1 MPIGGIIEPA
11 GRPMMRPLNALRG
24 ENMNKVIPILL
35 LVSLLAAALT
45 GCTAPQAGQSQ
56 PNQPATAAD
65 SAGPTTPQRVVY
77 LINGALGDNAFYDSG
92 QAGID
97 ALAEQYG
104 VETRTIEANFDA
116 GKYEPSLQAAVGYA
130 DVIFVIS
137 YGFEDQLK
145 EIADKNPDKVFV
157 NIDTVVENSAGT
169 ITSVDFIEEESAYL
183 AGVVAGMLT
192 TDTSVPNINA
202 EKIIGVV
209 GGDVDPV
216 VSAFVYAYEQGAH
229 SVDPEIVVEKKSLG
243 GAWDDAAKGKQAAL
257 QLYDQNAD
265 VVFQVAAA
273 AGVGVLQA
281 ATERD
286 LYAIGVDTNQNDLEP
301 GHVVASDIKDIDK
314 AIQDVYA
321 TVADGSYT
329 PGAVLEYGLASGG
342 VDVVTD
348 AQTPVLPDAIVQRVN
363 ELRQQIIDGALQVEL
378 YDGSEVWQ

>member
-1 MPIGGIIEPA
+1 MSKA
-11 GRPMMRPLNALRG
+11 FA
-24 ENMNKVIPILL
+24 ILL
-35 LVSLLAAALT
+35 IISLIAGVLA
-45 GCTAPQAGQSQ
+45 GCTAPQAAQPSTGQ
-56 PNQPATAAD
+56 QPAEQGAA
-65 SAGPTTPQRVVY
+65 PQRVVY

-97 ALAEQYG
+97 ALAAEYG

-157 NIDTVVENSAGT
+157 NIDTVVENSADT

-192 TDTSVPNINA
+192 TDTSVKNINA
-202 EKIIGVV
+202 DKIVGVV

-216 VSAFVYAYEQGAH
+216 VSAFVFAYEKGAQ
-229 SVDPEIVVEKKSLG
+229 SVDPEITVETKSLG

-257 QLYDQNAD
+257 QLYDQKAD

-273 AGVGVLQA
+273 AGIGVLQA
-281 ATERD
+281 AAERD

-301 GHVVASDIKDIDK
+301 GFVVASDIKDVGK
-314 AIQDVYA
+314 AIQDVYKA
-321 TVADGSYT
+321 VADGTYE
-329 PGAVLEYGLASGG
+329 PGAVLQYGLASGG
-342 VDVVTD
+342 VDLVTE
-348 AQTPVLPDAIVQRVN
+348 AQVQVLPDAIMAKVD
-363 ELRQQIIDGALQVEL
+363 ELRQQIIDGTLTVEM
-378 YDGSEVWQ
+378 YDGSDVWQ

>member
-1 MPIGGIIEPA
+1 
-11 GRPMMRPLNALRG
+11 MRKAFA
-24 ENMNKVIPILL
+24 ILL
-35 LVSLLAAALT
+35 IASLFAGMLA
-45 GCTAPQAGQSQ
+45 GCTAPQAA
-56 PNQPATAAD
+56 QPASQGDAGQTA
-65 SAGPTTPQRVVY
+65 PKRVVY

-97 ALAEQYG
+97 ALAAEYG

-145 EIADKNPDKVFV
+145 EIADKNPDKIFV
-157 NIDTVVENSAGT
+157 NIDTVVENSAKT

-192 TDTSVPNINA
+192 TDTSVKNINA
-202 EKIIGVV
+202 DKIVGVV

-216 VSAFVYAYEQGAH
+216 VSAFVFAYKNGAQ
-229 SVDPEIVVEKKSLG
+229 SVDPEIAVEAKSLG

-273 AGVGVLQA
+273 AGIGVLQA
-281 ATERD
+281 AAERE

-301 GHVVASDIKDIDK
+301 GFVVASDIKDVGK
-314 AIQDVYA
+314 AIQDVYK
-321 TVADGSYT
+321 TIDDGTYE
-329 PGAVLEYGLASGG
+329 PGAVLQYGLASGG
-342 VDVVTD
+342 VDLVTE
-348 AQTPVLPDAIVQRVN
+348 AQVQVLPEAIVAKVD
-363 ELRQQIIDGALQVEL
+363 ELRQQIIDGTLTVQM
-378 YDGSEVWQ
+378 YDGSDVWQ